1 MSTKNKNASDFN
13 TYKSNIISFQPK
25 TYFPSLLTL
34 VLNQEQLSYKRK
46 KQENST
52 FWNFFCM

>member
-34 VLNQEQLSYKRK
+34 VLN
-46 KQENST
+46 
-52 FWNFFCM
+52 